1 MYANGFDQAH
11 EDAEYFAALS
21 ALSSSYPHVSS
32 RAAEEAA
39 IRQALRESVS
49 SQPSVSVRSMMGA
62 EGPFVPAGLRN
73 SGNSCFFNSLLQAL
87 FFCAPQLRSALYQL
101 EESGFSAHP
110 VLKMMRDLF
119 LDMEMGLAS
128 AVDAGRLYETV
139 FERPGEEADASEQLQ
154 SLFDVVFAKSVPLA
168 KTLQLLFGGE
178 LHEHIEG
185 TPSVRKVANGPV
197 FQLELCVTKPGS
209 LPELL
214 EEHVEGHGAGAK
226 GAGGRLSYA
235 LPEVL
240 WLNLDRFRFDRRLS
254 RGVKRRLR
262 VTFPDRLNAWMLS
275 DVGGEKRLQSRRS
288 LQAELARNRSLLQ
301 DRTMA
306 LREGAAPH
314 APAAPAAP
322 GAEELLWIAERQEE
336 LLKRLKEQAEE
347 LMTFGE
353 ERGLVYELKAVICHQ
368 GVLETGHYFAFAR
381 PSSASSAQSS
391 ADSWWCLN
399 DATVSVASFRVAWAW
414 QNGRNVSL

>member
-128 AVDAGRLYETV
+128 AVDAGR
-139 FERPGEEADASEQLQ
+139 RS
-154 SLFDVVFAKSVPLA
+154 
-168 KTLQLLFGGE
+168 
-178 LHEHIEG
+178 
-185 TPSVRKVANGPV
+185 
-197 FQLELCVTKPGS
+197 
-209 LPELL
+209 
-214 EEHVEGHGAGAK
+214 
-226 GAGGRLSYA
+226 GR
-235 LPEVL
+235 V
-240 WLNLDRFRFDRRLS
+240 
-254 RGVKRRLR
+254 
-262 VTFPDRLNAWMLS
+262 
-275 DVGGEKRLQSRRS
+275 
-288 LQAELARNRSLLQ
+288 
-301 DRTMA
+301 
-306 LREGAAPH
+306 
-314 APAAPAAP
+314 
-322 GAEELLWIAERQEE
+322 
-336 LLKRLKEQAEE
+336 
-347 LMTFGE
+347 
-353 ERGLVYELKAVICHQ
+353 
-368 GVLETGHYFAFAR
+368 
-381 PSSASSAQSS
+381 
-391 ADSWWCLN
+391 
-399 DATVSVASFRVAWAW
+399 
-414 QNGRNVSL
+414 